1 MKKEAQI
8 MKGAIK
14 SLVLVLVIALVVVGC
29 KQPTQQINDAKAA
42 IESVTKAGADKYAA
56 PELKKLND
64 DLTAAMDEVNI
75 QDKKFFKKFGK
86 AKEMFVQVKADADAL
101 TAALPAKIEAAK
113 NEAVKLQGEA
123 KAAIDEAKALL
134 AKAPTGKGTKKDI
147 DALKGDLAGAETAF
161 AEIQA
166 ALDAKDYIAAQD
178 KAKSVT
184 EAATKVSDQ
193 VKAAIEK
200 ATGKKV
206 G

>member
-1 MKKEAQI
+1 

-14 SLVLVLVIALVVVGC
+14 SLVLVLVIAVVVVGC

-64 DLTAAMDEVNI
+64 DLTAAMDEVNA
-75 QDKKFFKKFGK
+75 QDKKFFKKFGH
-86 AKEMFVQVKADADAL
+86 AKEMLAQVKTDADAL

-113 NEAVKLQGEA
+113 NEALKLQGEA
-123 KAAIDEAKALL
+123 KAAIDAATALL

-147 DALKGDLAGAETAF
+147 DALKGDLAGATTAF
-161 AEIQA
+161 AEIQT

-178 KAKSVT
+178 KAKSVKD
-184 EAATKVSDQ
+184 AATKVSDQ

>member
-14 SLVLVLVIALVVVGC
+14 SLVLVLVIAVVVVGC

-64 DLTAAMDEVNI
+64 GLTAAMDEVNA
-75 QDKKFFKKFGK
+75 QDKKFFKKFGH
-86 AKEMFVQVKADADAL
+86 AKEMLAQVKTDADAL

-113 NEAVKLQGEA
+113 NEALKLQGEA
-123 KAAIDEAKALL
+123 KAAIDEATALL

-147 DALKGDLAGAETAF
+147 DALKGDLAGATTAF
-161 AEIQA
+161 AEIQT

-178 KAKSVT
+178 KAKSVKD
-184 EAATKVSDQ
+184 AAAKVAEQ
-193 VKAAIEK
+193 VQAAIDK
-200 ATGKKV
+200 VKGKK
-206 G
+206 